1 MFTLLGKEVK
11 ETLGLTQEILSSFEN
26 LFTSP
31 AAEMQEFE
39 SKTGDILYYYKEKP
53 YNEYRLAA
61 IYTKDQEFFQFG
73 IVKPYIIN
81 GEGETLKEVHMNSEL
96 IKEIN
101 VTDTPEKPVEE
112 QPKVEEPAQDKPK
125 DEAPITDTPTTNPE
139 PEIITI
145 EEPNSLQT
153 DTYVYEGET
162 YLMEDFRWEPG
173 QQGDTVIQMFGKEG
187 SNRKIMVKRPIVPV
201 KEIEKP
207 DITEIILHFKPEDP
221 MEFDGRIFKR
231 ISSMDKMIKGKWRPS
246 YIYYNE
252 EINVQLSVTVMED
265 PADSAEEIDK
275 PDNLKTFNFDGT
287 LFTALTL
294 EDFETF
300 SRIEKLA
307 RNKKFKK
314 IVPGN
319 DHISFAKVLN
329 VNYFDAIGKV
339 ISVRGIVVD
348 KEAVSI
354 KVYDLYSET
363 IAADEEFDLG
373 DIEEITNS
381 KVAEIIAAYEVK
393 ANVEKAI
400 DEIKDKE

>member
-11 ETLGLTQEILSSFEN
+11 ETVGLTQEILTSFEN
-26 LFTSP
+26 LFTSA

-39 SKTGDILYYYKEKP
+39 SKNGDILYYYKEKP

-81 GEGETLKEVHMNSEL
+81 GNGETLKEVHMNSEL

-101 VTDTPEKPVEE
+101 ATDTPEKPA
-112 QPKVEEPAQDKPK
+112 EEPKAEEPVKDEPK
-125 DEAPITDTPTTNPE
+125 DETPVTDTPTTNPE
-139 PEIITI
+139 PEIITL
-145 EEPNSLQT
+145 EQPNSLQT
-153 DTYVYEGET
+153 DTFIYNGET
-162 YLMEDFRWEPG
+162 YFLEDFKWEPG
-173 QQGDTVIQMFGKEG
+173 QQGDTPIQTFGKEG
-187 SNRKIMVKRPIVPV
+187 SNKKIVVKRPIVPTM
-201 KEIEKP
+201 EREKP
-207 DITEIILHFKPEDP
+207 DITEIIIHYMPEDP
-221 MEFDGRIFKR
+221 MEFDGRMYKR

-265 PADSAEEIDK
+265 PVDSVEEIDK
-275 PDNLKTFNFDGT
+275 PDNLKTFNFDDT

-329 VNYFDAIGKV
+329 VNYFEAIGKV

-381 KVAEIIAAYEVK
+381 KVAEIIAAYEAK